1 MCSVLEKE
9 VKSDFNAM
17 CLWTFEMLQKKLIEA
32 LILIVPDCELPL
44 EVIFD
49 VSDIVVG
56 VVLGQR
62 MSKLYALLM
71 QARPLTLDI
80 QIAEWLRTRC

>member
-1 MCSVLEKE
+1 
-9 VKSDFNAM
+9 
-17 CLWTFEMLQKKLIEA
+17 MLQKKLIEA

-80 QIAEWLRTRC
+80 QIAE